1 MIFFCFVFY
10 LLSLHPFIIFHYWM
24 LIFCAKKGLKH
35 SARFS
40 VTFMS
45 FDLGLMAL
53 SFHTAFIKY
62 SEI

>member
-1 MIFFCFVFY
+1 MISFCFVFY
-10 LLSLHPFIIFHYWM
+10 LLSLHLFTIFHCW
-24 LIFCAKKGLKH
+24 LLTLCAKRDLKH

-45 FDLGLMAL
+45 FDLELMAF
-53 SFHTAFIKY
+53 SFHSAFIEY